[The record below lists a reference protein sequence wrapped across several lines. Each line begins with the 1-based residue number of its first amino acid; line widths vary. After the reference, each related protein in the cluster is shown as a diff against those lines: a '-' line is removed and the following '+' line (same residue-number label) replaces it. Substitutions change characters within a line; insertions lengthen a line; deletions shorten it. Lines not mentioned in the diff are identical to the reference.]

1 MPTEGERIARVE
13 QQIIDLRGDIADR
26 KNEEERTRKRL
37 HDVEG
42 VLGLLVDQQKQAR
55 AQEAAQYRR
64 LEIRMQLLTLV
75 IALAAFA
82 EPFLYHAANH

>member
-1 MPTEGERIARVE
+1 MPTEGERLARVE
-13 QQIIDLRGDIADR
+13 QAIADIRGDITDR
-26 KNEEERTRKRL
+26 KEIEERTRKRL
-37 HDVEG
+37 HDIEG
-42 VLGLLVDQQKQAR
+42 ILGLLVDQQKQAR
-55 AQEAAQYRR
+55 LQESAQYRR